1 MNKDTRKLWEVW
13 GQTNALYTQWCAAQ
27 NVNYYRQLVL
37 YALEAHAPTTQKKIA
52 DDTGLSKQTVA
63 TVMRALKT
71 EGLVDLSAGSG
82 DRREKTV
89 RLTEA
94 GTEYAKNALGSL
106 HALEDRVFEI
116 LGEDRIRQMLDAVS
130 LFNTVFQKEM
140 EAAHDA
146 GQK

>member
-1 MNKDTRKLWEVW
+1 MSKDTRRLWEVW
-13 GQTNALYTQWCAAQ
+13 GQTNALYTQWCAAR

-52 DDTGLSKQTVA
+52 DSTGLSKQTVA
-63 TVMRALKT
+63 TVIRALKA
-71 EGLVDLSAGSG
+71 EGLVDLSTGSG

-94 GTEYAKNALGSL
+94 GAVYARSTLSPL
-106 HALEDRVFEI
+106 RALEDRVFEI

-130 LFNTVFQKEM
+130 LFNTVFEKEM
-140 EAAHDA
+140 EAARDA
-146 GQK
+146 E

>member
-1 MNKDTRKLWEVW
+1 MNKEIRKLWEVW
-13 GQTNALYTQWCAAQ
+13 GQTNALYTQWCAGTECELLSSAS
-27 NVNYYRQLVL
+27 L

>member
-27 NVNYYRQLVL
+27 NMNYYRQLVL
-37 YALEAHAPTTQKKIA
+37 YALEAHAPTTQKRIA

-63 TVMRALKT
+63 TVMRTLKA
-71 EGLVDLSAGSG
+71 EGLVDLSEGSS

-94 GTEYAKNALGSL
+94 GAKCARSALGSL
-106 HALEDRVFEI
+106 HALEDRVLEI
-116 LGEDRIRQMLDAVS
+116 LGEKRIKQMLDSVS
-130 LFNTVFQKEM
+130 LFNTVFEKEM
-140 EAAHDA
+140 EAVRDA
-146 GQK
+146 EQK